1 MNDQIN
7 SNIAEN
13 ATKVIEILKSNSGK
27 MSSWDIKMKLGFP
40 SSVLYMTI
48 GYLIANGKV
57 NVYQKDLLYIIELIN
72 S

>member
-27 MSSWDIKMKLGFP
+27 MSSWDIKMKLGFS

-57 NVYQKDLLYIIELIN
+57 NVYQKDLLYIIELVN

>member
-27 MSSWDIKMKLGFP
+27 MSSWDIKMKLGFS

>member
-7 SNIAEN
+7 SNISEN

-27 MSSWDIKMKLGFP
+27 MSSWDIKMKLGFS

>member
-13 ATKVIEILKSNSGK
+13 ATKIIEILKSNSGK

-57 NVYQKDLLYIIELIN
+57 NVYQKDL
-72 S
+72 

>member
-13 ATKVIEILKSNSGK
+13 STKVIEILKSNSGK
-27 MSSWDIKMKLGFP
+27 MSSWDIKMKLGFS